1 MKTGSMQDLA
11 LNHIPVMSAEILSY
25 LKIESDGIY
34 IDGTIG
40 PGGHASSILNN
51 LGKHGKLI
59 GIDRDEEA
67 LKICNENFSNSSS
80 SLLSL
85 HHSSYN
91 KLDTILSKEGIPY
104 VNGIILDLGFSSNQL
119 NSERRGFSYRSEGNL
134 DMRFDYTSGE
144 KASDIIKN
152 NSIDKLTKIFQ
163 IYGEERFSYR
173 IARSIKDMKEM
184 KTVNHLREAIRRC
197 TPPNNRDRI
206 FARIFQSLRIIVN
219 NELEI
224 LQDFLL
230 KFVDY
235 LSPNGKIAIISYHS
249 LEDRLVKHQYK
260 RLSDISVLKILTKKP
275 IRPSEIEIINN
286 KRSKSAK
293 LRVGRKI

>member
-1 MKTGSMQDLA
+1 MKEGSIQDLA
-11 LNHIPVMSAEILSY
+11 NHIPVMSNEILSY
-25 LKIESDGIY
+25 LNIESDGVY

-40 PGGHASSILNN
+40 PGGHATPIINN

-67 LKICNENFSNSSS
+67 LKICRKNFSNSSA
-80 SLLSL
+80 LLSL

-91 KLDTILSKEGIPY
+91 KLDTILSKEGVSR
-104 VNGIILDLGFSSNQL
+104 VNGVILDLGLSSNQL
-119 NSERRGFSYRSEGNL
+119 KAKQRGFSYRSDGDL
-134 DMRFDYTSGE
+134 DMRFDFSSGE

-152 NSIDKLTKIFQ
+152 NNIDKLTKIFQ

-173 IARSIKDMKEM
+173 IARSIKEMKEM
-184 KTVNHLREAIRRC
+184 KSVNHLREAIRRC
-197 TPPNNRDRI
+197 TPPQNRDRI
-206 FARIFQSLRIIVN
+206 FARIFQALRIVVN
-219 NELEI
+219 KELEI

-230 KFVDY
+230 KFADF
-235 LSPNGKIAIISYHS
+235 LSPNGTIAIISYHS

-260 RLSDISVLKILTKKP
+260 HLSNISSLKILTKKP
-275 IRPSEIEIINN
+275 LRPTEIEITTN

-293 LRVGRKI
+293 LRVARKI

>member
-1 MKTGSMQDLA
+1 MKEGSIQDLA
-11 LNHIPVMSAEILSY
+11 NHIPVMSNEILSY
-25 LKIESDGIY
+25 LNIESDGVY

-40 PGGHASSILNN
+40 PGGHATPIINN

-67 LKICNENFSNSSS
+67 LKICRKNFSNSSA
-80 SLLSL
+80 LLSL

-91 KLDTILSKEGIPY
+91 KLDTILSKEGVSR
-104 VNGIILDLGFSSNQL
+104 VNGVILDLGLSSNQL
-119 NSERRGFSYRSEGNL
+119 KAKQRGFSYRSDGDL
-134 DMRFDYTSGE
+134 DMRFDFSSGE

-152 NSIDKLTKIFQ
+152 NNIDKLTKIFQ

-173 IARSIKDMKEM
+173 IARSIKEMKEM
-184 KTVNHLREAIRRC
+184 KSVNHLREAIRRC
-197 TPPNNRDRI
+197 TPPKNRDRI
-206 FARIFQSLRIIVN
+206 FARIFQALRIVVN
-219 NELEI
+219 KELEI

-230 KFVDY
+230 KFADF
-235 LSPNGKIAIISYHS
+235 LSPNGTIAIISYHS

-260 RLSDISVLKILTKKP
+260 HLSNISSLKILTKKP
-275 IRPSEIEIINN
+275 LRPTEIEITTN

-293 LRVGRKI
+293 LRVARKI

>member
-1 MKTGSMQDLA
+1 MKEGSIQDLA
-11 LNHIPVMSAEILSY
+11 NHIPVMSNEILSY
-25 LKIESDGIY
+25 LNIVSDGVY

-40 PGGHASSILNN
+40 PGGHATPILNK

-67 LKICNENFSNSSS
+67 LKICRKNFSNSSA
-80 SLLSL
+80 LLSL

-91 KLDTILSKEGIPY
+91 KLDTILSKEGISR
-104 VNGIILDLGFSSNQL
+104 VNGVILDLGLSSNQL
-119 NSERRGFSYRSEGNL
+119 NTKQRGFSYRSDGDL
-134 DMRFDYTSGE
+134 DMRFDFSSGE

-152 NSIDKLTKIFQ
+152 NNIDKLTKIFQ

-173 IARSIKDMKEM
+173 IARSMKEM
-184 KTVNHLREAIRRC
+184 KEMKSVNHLREAIRRC
-197 TPPNNRDRI
+197 TPPKNRDRI
-206 FARIFQSLRIIVN
+206 FARIFQALRIVVN
-219 NELEI
+219 KELEI

-230 KFVDY
+230 KFADF
-235 LSPNGKIAIISYHS
+235 LSPNGTIAIISYHS

-260 RLSDISVLKILTKKP
+260 HLSNISSLKILTKKP
-275 IRPSEIEIINN
+275 LRPKEIEITTN

-293 LRVGRKI
+293 LRVARKI

>member
-1 MKTGSMQDLA
+1 MKEGSIQDLA
-11 LNHIPVMSAEILSY
+11 NHIPVMSNEILSY
-25 LKIESDGIY
+25 LNIESDGVY

-40 PGGHASSILNN
+40 PGGHATPILNN

-67 LKICNENFSNSSS
+67 LKICRKNFSNSSA
-80 SLLSL
+80 LLSL

-91 KLDTILSKEGIPY
+91 KLDTILSKEGVSR
-104 VNGIILDLGFSSNQL
+104 VNGVILDLGLSSNQL
-119 NSERRGFSYRSEGNL
+119 KAKQRGFSYRSDGDL
-134 DMRFDYTSGE
+134 DMRFDFSSGE

-152 NSIDKLTKIFQ
+152 NNIDKLTKIFQ

-173 IARSIKDMKEM
+173 IARSMKEM
-184 KTVNHLREAIRRC
+184 KEMKSVNHLREAIRRC
-197 TPPNNRDRI
+197 TPPKNRDRI
-206 FARIFQSLRIIVN
+206 FARIFQALRIVVN
-219 NELEI
+219 KELEI

-230 KFVDY
+230 KFADF
-235 LSPNGKIAIISYHS
+235 LSPNGTIAIISYHS

-260 RLSDISVLKILTKKP
+260 HLSNISSLKILTKKP
-275 IRPSEIEIINN
+275 LRPKEIEITTN

-293 LRVGRKI
+293 LRVARKI

>member
-1 MKTGSMQDLA
+1 MKEGSIQDLA
-11 LNHIPVMSAEILSY
+11 NHIPVMSNEILSY
-25 LKIESDGIY
+25 LNIVSDGVY

-40 PGGHASSILNN
+40 PGGHATPILNK

-67 LKICNENFSNSSS
+67 LKICRKNFSNSSA
-80 SLLSL
+80 LLSL

-91 KLDTILSKEGIPY
+91 KLDTILSKEGISR
-104 VNGIILDLGFSSNQL
+104 VNGVILDLGLSSNQL
-119 NSERRGFSYRSEGNL
+119 NTKQRGFSYRSNGDL
-134 DMRFDYTSGE
+134 DMRFDFSSGE

-152 NSIDKLTKIFQ
+152 NNIDKLTKIFQ

-173 IARSIKDMKEM
+173 IARSMKEM
-184 KTVNHLREAIRRC
+184 KEMKSVNHLREAIRRC
-197 TPPNNRDRI
+197 TPPKNRDRI
-206 FARIFQSLRIIVN
+206 FARIFQALRIVVN
-219 NELEI
+219 KELEI

-230 KFVDY
+230 KFADF
-235 LSPNGKIAIISYHS
+235 LSPNGTIAIISYHS

-260 RLSDISVLKILTKKP
+260 HLSNISSLKILTKKP
-275 IRPSEIEIINN
+275 LRPTEIEITTN

-293 LRVGRKI
+293 LRVARKI

>member
-1 MKTGSMQDLA
+1 MKEGSIQNLA
-11 LNHIPVMSAEILSY
+11 NHIPVMSNEILSY
-25 LKIESDGIY
+25 LNIESDGVY

-40 PGGHASSILNN
+40 PGGHATPILNI

-67 LKICNENFSNSSS
+67 LKICRKNFSNSSA
-80 SLLSL
+80 LLSL

-91 KLDTILSKEGIPY
+91 KLDTILSKEGISR
-104 VNGIILDLGFSSNQL
+104 VNGVILDLGLSSNQL
-119 NSERRGFSYRSEGNL
+119 NTKQRGFSYRSDGDL
-134 DMRFDYTSGE
+134 DMRFDFSSGE

-152 NSIDKLTKIFQ
+152 NNIDKLTKIFQ

-173 IARSIKDMKEM
+173 IARSIKEMKEM
-184 KTVNHLREAIRRC
+184 KSVNHLREAIRRC
-197 TPPNNRDRI
+197 TPPQNRDRI
-206 FARIFQSLRIIVN
+206 FARIFQALRIVVN
-219 NELEI
+219 KELEI

-230 KFVDY
+230 KFADF
-235 LSPNGKIAIISYHS
+235 LSPNGTIAIISYHS

-260 RLSDISVLKILTKKP
+260 HLSNISSLKILTKKP
-275 IRPSEIEIINN
+275 LRPTEIEIKTN

-293 LRVGRKI
+293 LRVARKI

>member
-1 MKTGSMQDLA
+1 M
-11 LNHIPVMSAEILSY
+11 I
-25 LKIESDGIY
+25 
-34 IDGTIG
+34 
-40 PGGHASSILNN
+40 
-51 LGKHGKLI
+51 
-59 GIDRDEEA
+59 
-67 LKICNENFSNSSS
+67 
-80 SLLSL
+80 
-85 HHSSYN
+85 
-91 KLDTILSKEGIPY
+91 
-104 VNGIILDLGFSSNQL
+104 
-119 NSERRGFSYRSEGNL
+119 
-134 DMRFDYTSGE
+134 
-144 KASDIIKN
+144 
-152 NSIDKLTKIFQ
+152 TKIFQ

-206 FARIFQSLRIIVN
+206 FARIFQSLSIIVN

-260 RLSDISVLKILTKKP
+260 HLSDISVLKILTKKP

-286 KRSKSAK
+286 KKSRSAK

>member
-1 MKTGSMQDLA
+1 MKEGSIQDLA
-11 LNHIPVMSAEILSY
+11 NHIPVMSNEILSY
-25 LKIESDGIY
+25 LNIVSDGVY

-40 PGGHASSILNN
+40 PGGHATPILNK

-67 LKICNENFSNSSS
+67 LKICRKNFSNSSA
-80 SLLSL
+80 LLSL

-91 KLDTILSKEGIPY
+91 KLDTILSKEGISR
-104 VNGIILDLGFSSNQL
+104 VNGVILDLGLSSNQL
-119 NSERRGFSYRSEGNL
+119 NTKQRGFSYRSDGDL
-134 DMRFDYTSGE
+134 DMRFDFSSGE

-152 NSIDKLTKIFQ
+152 NNIDKLTKIFQ

-173 IARSIKDMKEM
+173 IARSMKEM
-184 KTVNHLREAIRRC
+184 KEMKSVNHLREAIRRC
-197 TPPNNRDRI
+197 TPPKNRDRI
-206 FARIFQSLRIIVN
+206 FARIFQALRIVVN
-219 NELEI
+219 KELEI

-230 KFVDY
+230 KFADF
-235 LSPNGKIAIISYHS
+235 LSPNGTIAIISYHS

-260 RLSDISVLKILTKKP
+260 HLSNISSLKILTKKP
-275 IRPSEIEIINN
+275 LRPTEIEITTN

-293 LRVGRKI
+293 LRVARKI

>member
-1 MKTGSMQDLA
+1 MKEGSIQDLA
-11 LNHIPVMSAEILSY
+11 NHIPVMSNEILSY
-25 LKIESDGIY
+25 LNIVSDGVY

-40 PGGHASSILNN
+40 PGGHATPILNK

-67 LKICNENFSNSSS
+67 LKICRKNFSNSSA
-80 SLLSL
+80 LLSL

-91 KLDTILSKEGIPY
+91 KLDTILSKEGISR
-104 VNGIILDLGFSSNQL
+104 VNGVILDLGLSSNQL
-119 NSERRGFSYRSEGNL
+119 NTKQRGFSYRSDGDL
-134 DMRFDYTSGE
+134 DMRFDFSSGE

-152 NSIDKLTKIFQ
+152 NNIDKLTKIFQ

-173 IARSIKDMKEM
+173 IARSIKEMKEM
-184 KTVNHLREAIRRC
+184 KSVNHLREAIRRC
-197 TPPNNRDRI
+197 TPPKNRDRI
-206 FARIFQSLRIIVN
+206 FARIFQALRIVVN
-219 NELEI
+219 KELEI

-230 KFVDY
+230 KFADF
-235 LSPNGKIAIISYHS
+235 LSPNGTIAIISYHS

-260 RLSDISVLKILTKKP
+260 HLSNISSLKILTKKP
-275 IRPSEIEIINN
+275 LRPTEIEITTN

-293 LRVGRKI
+293 LRVARKI